1 MKSISSQVGCALILL
16 SIAFIPGCNWKEKLG
31 LEKGASAN
39 QVAPI
44 KEGDILVTQG
54 GKPAIS
60 CAEFE
65 KQFQETIEKHPYGKM
80 LIQMEG
86 IERQFCQG
94 LVAQLVIDR
103 WFDENRIDQTPE
115 WQNQLKNLTQML
127 KAQFFQMKHPATVT
141 ATEIKAF
148 YDQNKDA
155 MPEAMLSRGG
165 VNTTGVSFSNE
176 ADAKAFLEKAKGKGA
191 TLEKLAKESNLAD
204 KFRDFKLVNA
214 NSPAVDAQLRDKIVA
229 IKKFP
234 SLELIKAGDT
244 YWVIYAANKE
254 EQKYRS
260 FEELKPAI
268 EQRLM
273 GKKQEEA
280 MEQAIKQLMKDYDI
294 QIKEE
299 YFQNKGPQGAPQEII
314 NDEQLEMVMPEAPAT
329 ENAQARSTSSPAR
342 AA

>member
-1 MKSISSQVGCALILL
+1 MKSISSQVGSALILL

-31 LEKGASAN
+31 LEKKADQTTEAI
-39 QVAPI
+39 P
-44 KEGDILVTQG
+44 EGDVLVTKG
-54 GKPAIS
+54 GKPALS

-65 KQFQETIEKHPYGKM
+65 KQFQELIEKHPYGKM
-80 LIQMEG
+80 LVQMEG
-86 IERQFCQG
+86 IDRQYCQG
-94 LVAQLVIDR
+94 LVSQLVIDE
-103 WFDENRIDQTPE
+103 WAKQNDIEKLPE
-115 WQNQLKNLTQML
+115 FQSQLKNLTQML
-127 KAQFFQMKHPATVT
+127 KAQFFQMKHPATVS
-141 ATEIKAF
+141 ATEIKSF

-155 MPEAMLSRGG
+155 MPEAILSRGG
-165 VNTTGVSFSNE
+165 VNTTGVSFANE

-214 NSPAVDAQLRDKIVA
+214 NSPAIDATLRDKIVA
-229 IKKFP
+229 LKKFP
-234 SLELIKAGDT
+234 TLELIKAGDT

-280 MEQAIKQLMKDYDI
+280 MDQAIKQLMKDYDI
-294 QIKEE
+294 KVHEE
-299 YFQNKGPQGAPQEII
+299 YFQKKAGQGAPQEII
-314 NDEQLEMVMPEAPAT
+314 NEEQLEMVMPEAPAA
-329 ENAQARSTSSPAR
+329 ESARAPRPASPAR